1 MDTSSDLQTKYQ
13 KIASEYSKIRAQ
25 MAVLKTAVLEERSQ
39 NAELKDFVKSK
50 DQGLRKAE
58 QEMDSLNFRN
68 QQLAKRVA
76 FLQDELDAM
85 QVKSKKG
92 KSRGSSVNSHEAEQA
107 NHILDEEFRN
117 KIEENAR
124 LLSLIQDKDMAH
136 EQEVAALMQ
145 RLKRLEHEQQ
155 QQEQISQAS
164 EEKLKSMIERLEKEN
179 SRLLSKDNSLETLS
193 GELNSPQ
200 LGKHLITNTT
210 IQQDSPTR
218 DTRKSELT
226 APSLNLK
233 HQQQLHVEALT
244 QVGHYVRDLTSALS
258 DYHTY
263 TEQRLHAVWDQLSP
277 ANIKFSSHL
286 KENARHLRSLDQAY
300 SEFLQGLEDSGDH
313 SLHSETRPVLQSL
326 VSQLANYSNYLQK
339 LLPYQDLR
347 YNVCRSH
354 FAKASALD
362 KIVYTV
368 CLTKSLWSQEILS
381 QEMSC
386 RQCMCESR
394 FALTEVPESNLTHGY
409 IGTGSRFAPSRESCA
424 VPKERRLK
432 ICANWMRSIS
442 SVWKLKELLF
452 GARLKVCGVLGHV
465 LETCYPLPL
474 SPSFGSPTS
483 RAHDIVVNYIMAGFS
498 NTDTHCTLNTSLQE
512 ESLMVSSTE
521 SLRESNSAVSQY
533 ITGFTSHFVK
543 LERCVKMLALQDLS
557 RAWSH
562 KRSIEQQLPTSSERL
577 RTTNACLVNALSA
590 VSSSIGKLSGLLLDS
605 RSELCSL
612 PSNEFPS
619 EILKYS
625 HPAVAGEDEI
635 KGKEQAD
642 NDLMSQESFSKQLS
656 GVTQRA
662 TKLEQE
668 REHWRLEYQLLQLK
682 YDKASAC
689 AKVALRVSHFLLMN
703 SNGMKPRSGDLA
715 VMIDFLKETAN
726 TSLSSGSNKLNEF
739 ENKLKAGNL
748 ERNNIQTA
756 LNSFDRP
763 APTSV
768 TNMLGSL
775 DCPLPPLQAEA
786 EAREQEVKNYFT
798 NRINELV
805 VVSQETETKAAIL
818 AGEHRLELCQ
828 SGKQQSA
835 EDLSEALEKLTRL
848 QEELQT
854 TTENYEVQLSIM
866 SEHLA
871 NMNEKLTLQRDE
883 IDQLKYQ
890 LTSKDWRKQ
899 EKLLRQSGGDSSNV
913 RYRLHR
919 WIWGLWLEGTLSG
932 LIGVPS
938 TTRFINKGKRENM
951 RHPMAEGVVEQGSIV
966 GLIGPNL
973 HHAGLVDSLFMSPN
987 PDSKPVFRFTKDYF
1001 KSRGRKPNKTFPVKH
1016 GKYGKLIQ
1024 DLWSR
1029 PWKNCMLRVVVDGG
1043 CYGPLRVISTRRAP
1057 YESYGAGNNYLVT
1070 SYAWDG
1076 NSWPGNKFWGGK
1088 FSCTG
1093 DLVAASIIYPHLQ
1106 VHSAI
1111 LNRRLTRNISIIG
1124 AGKGDVALVP
1134 VEGGKKEEEL
1144 ET

>member
-1 MDTSSDLQTKYQ
+1 MHCQVKIRLDVIHPERQTTGFVALTQDTENMRVFPEGVAVWAEGKTTSTTTTTISGKRRPRAATSKKPTTIGTATNSTDRQHRSTARSTSGQHRSTFSNIRIMASSEATKTFTIMDTSSDLQTKYQ

-179 SRLLSKDNSLETLS
+179 SRLPSKDNSSETLS
-193 GELNSPQ
+193 GESNSPQ

-218 DTRKSELT
+218 DSRKSELT

-244 QVGHYVRDLTSALS
+244 QIGHYVRDLTSALS

-347 YNVCRSH
+347 PRLHQHIV
-354 FAKASALD
+354 AL
-362 KIVYTV
+362 
-368 CLTKSLWSQEILS
+368 SILDWL
-381 QEMSC
+381 EG
-386 RQCMCESR
+386 RG
-394 FALTEVPESNLTHGY
+394 LLLL
-409 IGTGSRFAPSRESCA
+409 A
-424 VPKERRLK
+424 VPKKRRRK
-432 ICANWMRSIS
+432 ICANWIRSIS
-442 SVWKLKELLF
+442 SVRKLKELLF
-452 GARLKVCGVLGHV
+452 GVRSKVYGVFEHV
-465 LETCYPLPL
+465 METCYPLPL
-474 SPSFGSPTS
+474 SSFGSRAL
-483 RAHDIVVNYIMAGFS
+483 RAHSRWTYNGRI
-498 NTDTHCTLNTSLQE
+498 LLQE

-533 ITGFTSHFVK
+533 NTGFTSHFVK

-605 RSELCSL
+605 RSELCTL

-625 HPAVAGEDEI
+625 NPAVAGEDKI

-656 GVTQRA
+656 EVTQRA

-689 AKVALRVSHFLLMN
+689 A
-703 SNGMKPRSGDLA
+703 GD
-715 VMIDFLKETAN
+715 
-726 TSLSSGSNKLNEF
+726 
-739 ENKLKAGNL
+739 
-748 ERNNIQTA
+748 
-756 LNSFDRP
+756 
-763 APTSV
+763 
-768 TNMLGSL
+768 
-775 DCPLPPLQAEA
+775 
-786 EAREQEVKNYFT
+786 
-798 NRINELV
+798 
-805 VVSQETETKAAIL
+805 
-818 AGEHRLELCQ
+818 
-828 SGKQQSA
+828 
-835 EDLSEALEKLTRL
+835 
-848 QEELQT
+848 
-854 TTENYEVQLSIM
+854 
-866 SEHLA
+866 
-871 NMNEKLTLQRDE
+871 
-883 IDQLKYQ
+883 
-890 LTSKDWRKQ
+890 
-899 EKLLRQSGGDSSNV
+899 
-913 RYRLHR
+913 
-919 WIWGLWLEGTLSG
+919 
-932 LIGVPS
+932 
-938 TTRFINKGKRENM
+938 
-951 RHPMAEGVVEQGSIV
+951 
-966 GLIGPNL
+966 
-973 HHAGLVDSLFMSPN
+973 
-987 PDSKPVFRFTKDYF
+987 
-1001 KSRGRKPNKTFPVKH
+1001 
-1016 GKYGKLIQ
+1016 
-1024 DLWSR
+1024 
-1029 PWKNCMLRVVVDGG
+1029 
-1043 CYGPLRVISTRRAP
+1043 
-1057 YESYGAGNNYLVT
+1057 
-1070 SYAWDG
+1070 
-1076 NSWPGNKFWGGK
+1076 
-1088 FSCTG
+1088 
-1093 DLVAASIIYPHLQ
+1093 
-1106 VHSAI
+1106 
-1111 LNRRLTRNISIIG
+1111 
-1124 AGKGDVALVP
+1124 
-1134 VEGGKKEEEL
+1134 
-1144 ET
+1144 